1 MFLLPLLEKSHVATF
16 VVGWQCEL
24 AVSFISS
31 VVVYKATSNQLCGS
45 RTAGCKGAQTPDGG
59 RIVMSQSDD
68 STAHGGRSQEMPRH
82 TSRLP

>member
-1 MFLLPLLEKSHVATF
+1 MFLLPLLEKSHVATL

-31 VVVYKATSNQLCGS
+31 VVLYKATSSQLCGS

-59 RIVMSQSDD
+59 GIVMSQK
-68 STAHGGRSQEMPRH
+68 
-82 TSRLP
+82 